1 MQVYLFICIK
11 YRKWEKEYMRGSEV
25 DVNSFEWKQ
34 VEMPEKWYWGNDR
47 KYGIEKRIVK
57 RWKDEESKY

>member
-1 MQVYLFICIK
+1 MRSVTSMQVYLFICIK

-34 VEMPEKWYWGNDR
+34 VEMPEKWYEA
-47 KYGIEKRIVK
+47 KYIKISELG
-57 RWKDEESKY
+57 